1 MIAATAY
8 VFAPYFL
15 SALYVRHALA
25 DYSAFA
31 FMPPALWALYRFCT
45 AGKHRFLVIGATS
58 TALVILSSLS
68 VAVMILPALG
78 LMTLWQAWQGR
89 SGRVLARGAAC
100 IILGV
105 GLSAFFLAPA
115 LGETAFVHLARRGG
129 RLDFQDHFLN
139 ASQLVSTFWGYGL
152 SVKGPDDGM
161 GFGLGPVHL
170 ILVGA
175 AFLVAVRTR
184 RRRPDVFKIVAFFS
198 ILLGASLF
206 LTLGA
211 SRFVWQALTFL
222 GPLQFPWRFLSL
234 ATVCTAFLCG
244 AVIGQ
249 VGPEGR
255 RGNATRVAIAA
266 FGLLYLG
273 VVHARPWGAF
283 ETRDADFSPQVIAT
297 RGIPATAREFEP
309 IWVSQFPSGPAIQP
323 LTFVTG
329 EGLLVNSRLRPTV
342 REFTLDVRMAGTV
355 RINTFYFPGW
365 TVVLDGVTQP
375 VDHGNPQGLMELEV
389 PAGRHV
395 LRVVFKDTPI
405 RVGASLVS
413 LATLAGLLGWPLA
426 KKVARP
432 AGPSKRQ
439 SSLHTYRP
447 GP

>member
-1 MIAATAY
+1 
-8 VFAPYFL
+8 
-15 SALYVRHALA
+15 
-25 DYSAFA
+25 
-31 FMPPALWALYRFCT
+31 
-45 AGKHRFLVIGATS
+45 
-58 TALVILSSLS
+58 
-68 VAVMILPALG
+68 
-78 LMTLWQAWQGR
+78 
-89 SGRVLARGAAC
+89 
-100 IILGV
+100 
-105 GLSAFFLAPA
+105 
-115 LGETAFVHLARRGG
+115 
-129 RLDFQDHFLN
+129 
-139 ASQLVSTFWGYGL
+139 
-152 SVKGPDDGM
+152 M

-170 ILVGA
+170 VLVGA

-184 RRRPDVFKIVAFFS
+184 RKRPRVFKIVAFFS

-211 SRFVWQALTFL
+211 SRFVWQVLTFL

-255 RGNATRVAIAA
+255 RGDATRVAIVA

-273 VVHARPWGAF
+273 VVHARPRKAF
-283 ETRDADFSPQVIAT
+283 EARDADVSPQLIAT
-297 RGIPATAREFEP
+297 RGIAATAREFEP

-323 LTFVTG
+323 LTFVTA

-342 REFTLDVRMAGTV
+342 REFTLDVRMAGRV

-375 VDHGNPQGLMELEV
+375 VDHGNPQGLMELDV

-395 LRVVFKDTPI
+395 LRVVFEDTPI
-405 RVGASLVS
+405 RAAASLVS

-426 KKVARP
+426 KKVARS
-432 AGPSKRQ
+432 AAPSRRQ
-439 SSLHTYRP
+439 SSFHT
-447 GP
+447 